1 MPCSFCIICTIQP
14 VNIWMSISLLA
25 SNTRSTLSVCTIFQH
40 PHNVIECP
48 PLKFPYLSPPIFTH
62 PSLPTC
68 QTPPKCLP
76 FPPVKPHPS
85 NCPSPVLTG
94 TNIMICKYDD
104 MQIWWYN
111 KYNDT
116 NVATFLAEIGLPL
129 RNFQKSYDLVTLQ
142 QNLSSSHLTE

>member
-1 MPCSFCIICTIQP
+1 MYPIQSKMPYKIMPCSFCIICTIQP

-40 PHNVIECP
+40 PCNVIECP
-48 PLKFPYLSPPIFTH
+48 PLKFPYLSPPILTH

-104 MQIWWYN
+104 I
-111 KYNDT
+111 T
-116 NVATFLAEIGLPL
+116 NTMIQMLPHSL
-129 RNFQKSYDLVTLQ
+129 RRLVY
-142 QNLSSSHLTE
+142 H